1 MANKHEVGT
10 NVIDK
15 RGLSVTVRG
24 NDLESA
30 LRLLRKRCNQEGMPR
45 DMRKIEYYEKP
56 KWARKRKKAEAKKR
70 WRRKQQEMNSQ
81 GF

>member
-1 MANKHEVGT
+1 MASKHETGT
-10 NVIDK
+10 SVIDK
-15 RGLSVTVRG
+15 KGLSVTVRG

-30 LRLLRKRCNQEGMPR
+30 IRLLRKRCNQEGMPR

-56 KWARKRKKAEAKKR
+56 KWARKRKKAEARKR
-70 WRRKQQEMNSQ
+70 WRRKQQEMNLQ